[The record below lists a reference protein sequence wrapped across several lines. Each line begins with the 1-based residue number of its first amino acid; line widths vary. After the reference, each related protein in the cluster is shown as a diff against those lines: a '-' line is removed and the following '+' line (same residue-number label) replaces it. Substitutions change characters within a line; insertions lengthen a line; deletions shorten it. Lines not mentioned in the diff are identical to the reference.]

1 MMKFA
6 GFSLA
11 PDFKMKSDKMF
22 SRAQNAVDN
31 KCIEIMED
39 YTPVAMEGG
48 ISSKSHGKWVQ
59 FKNRGKM
66 SRSHKQERPGVIINT
81 EPKAREEYYTNKGFS
96 GGKRGKF
103 WFERMKLDRRG
114 EILNAAREEIK

>member
-22 SRAQNAVDN
+22 TKAQNAIDK
-31 KCIEIMED
+31 KCIDLMEE
-39 YTPVAMEGG
+39 YTPVSMESGYTKASPHKRVTFRG
-48 ISSKSHGKWVQ
+48 
-59 FKNRGKM
+59 RGKM
-66 SRSHKQERPGVIINT
+66 SKAHKQQTPGVIINT
-81 EPKAREEYYTNKGFS
+81 EPKARREYYTNKGFS
-96 GGKRGKF
+96 GGKRGKY

-114 EILNAAREEIK
+114 EILQAAKEAVK

>member
-22 SRAQNAVDN
+22 NKAQNAIDR
-31 KCIEIMED
+31 KCIEIMEE
-39 YTPVAMEGG
+39 YTPVA
-48 ISSKSHGKWVQ
+48 KPKYPNH
-59 FKNRGKM
+59 GKM

-81 EPKAREEYYTNKGFS
+81 EPKARHEYYTNKGGS
-96 GGKRGKF
+96 GGKRGKL
-103 WFERMKLDRRG
+103 WFERMKPDRRG
-114 EILNAAREEIK
+114 EILQAAKEAVE

>member
-22 SRAQNAVDN
+22 NKAQNAIDR
-31 KCIEIMED
+31 KCIEIMEE
-39 YTPVAMEGG
+39 YTPVAQE
-48 ISSKSHGKWVQ
+48 KYRNH
-59 FKNRGKM
+59 GKM
-66 SRSHKQERPGVIINT
+66 SRSHKQERPGILINT
-81 EPKAREEYYTNKGFS
+81 EPKARREYYTNKGFS
-96 GGKRGKF
+96 GGKRGKL

-114 EILNAAREEIK
+114 EILQAAKEAGK